1 LFVVPKNNNRSTEGG
16 KNVNNLAVGI
26 ELLFTGMTI
35 TFLVLVFL
43 MYIMKATSALVAKQE
58 VSKGEP
64 AKVTPLPVQ
73 VPSDGLADD
82 ELVAIMAALGKVLP
96 ANQQAVVRVAP
107 QTTTGVA
114 EDELVAAIAGAVA
127 AR

>member
-1 LFVVPKNNNRSTEGG
+1 M
-16 KNVNNLAVGI
+16 NNLAVGI